1 VHLAQDAMQSG
12 RRRQCP
18 SLFNSRSEVQIV
30 AINWRIW
37 MRKSHRW
44 GAIVIALPFL
54 VVIVSGLLL
63 QLKKDWAWVQ
73 PPSAR
78 GRGAAPTVTLEA
90 ILDAA
95 RSAPESGVQGWDDVD
110 RLDVQPGRGIVK
122 VQAHS
127 RWEVQIDL
135 QTAAVLQVAYRRSDI
150 IEALHDGSWF
160 HDRVK
165 LWVFLPTACVVFGLW
180 LTGVYLFFLPYAVR
194 WSRRRA
200 RARAAAQP

>member
-1 VHLAQDAMQSG
+1 M
-12 RRRQCP
+12 
-18 SLFNSRSEVQIV
+18 

-54 VVIVSGLLL
+54 MVILTGLLL
-63 QLKKDWAWVQ
+63 QLKKEWAWVQ
-73 PPSAR
+73 PPTAR
-78 GRGAAPTVTLEA
+78 GPSGAPAVSLEA

-95 RSAPESGVQGWDDVD
+95 RSVPEARVQTWDDID

-122 VQAHS
+122 VQTHS
-127 RWEVQIDL
+127 RWEVQVDL
-135 QTAAVLQVAYRRSDI
+135 QTAAVLQVAYRRSDV

-160 HDRVK
+160 HDGVK
-165 LWVFLPTACVVFGLW
+165 LWVFLPTAVVVLGLW
-180 LTGVYLFFLPYAVR
+180 LTGVYLFVLPYAVR

-200 RARAAAQP
+200 RRRAEAAWRP

>member
-1 VHLAQDAMQSG
+1 L
-12 RRRQCP
+12 
-18 SLFNSRSEVQIV
+18 

-44 GAIVIALPFL
+44 GAIVVALPFL
-54 VVIVSGLLL
+54 VVIVTGLLL
-63 QLKKDWAWVQ
+63 QLKKEWAWVQ

-78 GRGAAPTVTLEA
+78 GESGAPAVSFEA
-90 ILDAA
+90 ILAA
-95 RSAPESGVQGWDDVD
+95 TRSAPETGIQSWGDID

-122 VQAHS
+122 VQARS
-127 RWEVQIDL
+127 RWEVQVDL
-135 QTAAVLQVAYRRSDI
+135 QTAQVLQVAYRRSDV

-165 LWVFLPTACVVFGLW
+165 LWLFLPTAAVVFGLW

-200 RARAAAQP
+200 RRLRGRPEAG